1 MSYQSSPFRVEE
13 TPGTK
18 YYCTCGESANKP
30 YCDGSHETQD
40 TGKSPAE
47 CNIDSARRVVI
58 CGCGKTGNSPFC
70 DGSHKAEPVSS
81 Q

>member
-1 MSYQSSPFRVEE
+1 MAYQNSPVYVEE

-30 YCDGSHETQD
+30 YCDGSHETQE

-47 CNIDSARRVVI
+47 CNIESARRCAI
-58 CGCGKTGNSPFC
+58 CDCGKTGNSPFC
-70 DGSHKAEPVSS
+70 DGTHSKT
-81 Q
+81 